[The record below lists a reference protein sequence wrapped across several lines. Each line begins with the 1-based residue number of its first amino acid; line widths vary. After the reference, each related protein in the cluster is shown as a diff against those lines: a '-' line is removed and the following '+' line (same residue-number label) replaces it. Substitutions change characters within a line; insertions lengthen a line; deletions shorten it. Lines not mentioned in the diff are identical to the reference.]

1 MEYKNIKKG
10 LEPIISINSKI
21 LILGSLPSDKSI
33 IANEYY
39 GNKNNQFWD
48 IISLI
53 FENKKINFNNYNE
66 KIQFLNKYN
75 IALWDVYCLAERK
88 GSLDTDIKNGKFN
101 NIEDLLIKY
110 SNIKTIL
117 TNGRTSE
124 KGFKKYVKN
133 NEINCDYKYVP
144 SSSSAN
150 TKYSLWE
157 KVECW
162 KKAMFE

>member
-1 MEYKNIKKG
+1 M
-10 LEPIISINSKI
+10 
-21 LILGSLPSDKSI
+21 GSLPSDKSI
-33 IANEYY
+33 TANEYY

-53 FENKKINFNNYNE
+53 YENKKVNFNNYNE

-110 SNIKTIL
+110 SNIRTIL

>member
-33 IANEYY
+33 TANEYY

>member
-53 FENKKINFNNYNE
+53 YENKKVNLIIIM
-66 KIQFLNKYN
+66 KKYN
-75 IALWDVYCLAERK
+75 
-88 GSLDTDIKNGKFN
+88 S
-101 NIEDLLIKY
+101 
-110 SNIKTIL
+110 
-117 TNGRTSE
+117 
-124 KGFKKYVKN
+124 
-133 NEINCDYKYVP
+133 
-144 SSSSAN
+144 
-150 TKYSLWE
+150 
-157 KVECW
+157 
-162 KKAMFE
+162 

>member
-53 FENKKINFNNYNE
+53 YENKKVNFNNYNE

-133 NEINCDYKYVP
+133 NKINCDYKYVP

-162 KKAMFE
+162 KKAMFK

>member
-124 KGFKKYVKN
+124 KGFKKYVKIK
-133 NEINCDYKYVP
+133 EINCDYKYVP

-150 TKYSLWE
+150 TKYSILE
-157 KVECW
+157 KAEYW
-162 KKAMFE
+162 KKAMFK

>member
-33 IANEYY
+33 TANEYY

-53 FENKKINFNNYNE
+53 YENKKVNFNNYNE

-110 SNIKTIL
+110 SNIRTIL

>member
-53 FENKKINFNNYNE
+53 YENKKVNFNNYNE

-110 SNIKTIL
+110 SNIRTIL

>member
-133 NEINCDYKYVP
+133 NKINCDYKYVP

>member
-53 FENKKINFNNYNE
+53 YENKKVNFNNYNE

-133 NEINCDYKYVP
+133 NKINCDYKYVP